1 MPRMGRLLV
10 RRTAAVDLKV
20 RHRLRVWMVW
30 QVRSESSD
38 EIDCSSDVVLVL
50 VTAKDDDGCCPTR
63 FLSCSV
69 SAFCLFLA
77 FVYSVVISRTRVLLL
92 YFARRWRAEFC
103 TTSAG
108 LSAKELGLARSCCHG
123 ESALLS
129 SPSCHG
135 EFDAH
140 CARDRCDGAAVSP
153 NPSFWERACGP
164 QALLDGIKVAQ
175 TE

>member
-1 MPRMGRLLV
+1 M
-10 RRTAAVDLKV
+10 
-20 RHRLRVWMVW
+20 RVLY
-30 QVRSESSD
+30 R
-38 EIDCSSDVVLVL
+38 ILVLVL
-50 VTAKDDDGCCPTR
+50 RVVSCPMHGPRAAHAWAAHRPCTACPFVMKNLRILVQLYKCTYTTAYKNDEKY
-63 FLSCSV
+63 FGYFPFS
-69 SAFCLFLA
+69 LF
-77 FVYSVVISRTRVLLL
+77 YKKKRHLLL